1 MKKLLVFA
9 LFAGFVLPIQS
20 ASAVVSCQVVKST
33 ILKYEKT
40 FQKRL
45 LEIQYIVSKDD
56 ELAVKKSSYD
66 IKKLEVIYA
75 PELIA
80 AQKFWSQTKELTE
93 IWKLGTNNPKC
104 FTNTQKMQ
112 LKWKNFKNPKMYLT
126 MTEVYGEMI
135 YFNSHSYDSIYK
147 Y

>member
-9 LFAGFVLPIQS
+9 LFLGFVLPIQS

-45 LEIQYIVSKDD
+45 LEIQYIVSEDD
-56 ELAVKKSSYD
+56 ELAVKKMTID
-66 IKKLEVIYA
+66 NRTATVTWA
-75 PELIA
+75 PELKA

-112 LKWKNFKNPKMYLT
+112 LKWKNFKNPEMYLS

>member
-1 MKKLLVFA
+1 
-9 LFAGFVLPIQS
+9 
-20 ASAVVSCQVVKST
+20 VKST

-45 LEIQYIVSKDD
+45 LEIQYIVSEDD
-56 ELAVKKSSYD
+56 ELAVKKMTID
-66 IKKLEVIYA
+66 NRTATVTWA
-75 PELIA
+75 PELKA

-112 LKWKNFKNPKMYLT
+112 LKWKNFKNPEMYLS